1 MDTEIYGGELLY
13 NLERPDMITTREEY
27 DYVVSRGYEPLTD
40 ARFPMDIHLREEI
53 QREFFGKNT
62 MADNAKFYKWC
73 IEHKPNI
80 CEECGKPIRYASATN
95 VSHILTRGA
104 FPEMAM
110 DPRNVN
116 ILCFECHNKWEHSTT
131 RKGMII
137 KARNERTIEMLKKE
151 YNLLRKNFV
160 L

>member
-1 MDTEIYGGELLY
+1 
-13 NLERPDMITTREEY
+13 MITTREEY

-40 ARFPMDIHLREEI
+40 ARFQMDIHLREEI

-80 CEECGKPIRYASATN
+80 CEECGKPIRYASAVN

-110 DPRNVN
+110 DPRNTN
-116 ILCFECHNKWEHSTT
+116 ILCFECHNKWENSTT

-151 YNLLRKNFV
+151 YNILRKNFV

>member
-62 MADNAKFYKWC
+62 MADNAKF
-73 IEHKPNI
+73 
-80 CEECGKPIRYASATN
+80 
-95 VSHILTRGA
+95 
-104 FPEMAM
+104 
-110 DPRNVN
+110 
-116 ILCFECHNKWEHSTT
+116 
-131 RKGMII
+131 
-137 KARNERTIEMLKKE
+137 
-151 YNLLRKNFV
+151 
-160 L
+160 